1 MATTGFVALFV
12 GPTKQEVAAEHKSEA
27 FIPLLSLPPELRNY
41 IYEHALPPSDE
52 EYLINYYPRDSKRHE
67 VILEP
72 ALLLV
77 CKSIRAE
84 ALSVCYGIQR
94 LRFPG
99 KREYDRLPQWFLQ
112 MGPERIKHIRRLE
125 IVLPRSTTQFSWTF
139 SVTNNVFFA
148 TARTGSSP
156 RATDS
161 KAEYTFDR
169 VWKIVRV
176 GMAERG
182 IVKGEFRVERNRG
195 SNEL

>member
-1 MATTGFVALFV
+1 MATTGFVDLFV
-12 GPTKQEVAAEHKSEA
+12 GPTKQEVAPKHNSEA
-27 FIPLLSLPPELRNY
+27 FIPLLSLPAVLRNY

-52 EYLINYYPRDSKRHE
+52 EYLINYYPRDSTRHE
-67 VILEP
+67 IIAEP

-77 CKSIRAE
+77 CKIVRAE

-125 IVLPRSTTQFSWTF
+125 IVLPRSRTQWFWTF
-139 SVTNNVFFA
+139 TVTNNVFSA

-161 KAEYTFDR
+161 KVEYMFDR
-169 VWKIVRV
+169 VWNIARV

-182 IVKGEFRVERNRG
+182 IVKGEFRIERNR
-195 SNEL
+195 